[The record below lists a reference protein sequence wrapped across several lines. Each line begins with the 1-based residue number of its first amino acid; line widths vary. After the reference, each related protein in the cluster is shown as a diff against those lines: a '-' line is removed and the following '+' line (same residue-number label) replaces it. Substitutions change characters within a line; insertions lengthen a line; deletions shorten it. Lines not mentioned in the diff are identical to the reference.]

1 MGGAIAKF
9 DMGIG
14 YSIMRTTVHILIA
27 LLLVVASIMVI
38 GIVYVRS
45 TGLRGQPAPG
55 PIETR
60 VARAMRGFAIPSDR
74 KARSNPLE
82 ASKDTIT
89 SGLEHF
95 ARYCAMCHANDGSGK
110 KTPIGNGLYPKP
122 PDLRAAA
129 TQNLTDGELFYII
142 ENGVRFTGMPAFG
155 TGEEDPAGAKQVWQ
169 LVHFIRLL
177 PRIAREEI
185 EHMESLNPL

>member
-1 MGGAIAKF
+1 MGGAIANV

-14 YSIMRTTVHILIA
+14 YRIMRAIVHLLIA
-27 LLLVVASIMVI
+27 ALLVIVAVMVI

-45 TGLRGQPAPG
+45 TGLRGQPEPG

-60 VARAMRGFAIPSDR
+60 VARAMRGFAIPSER
-74 KARSNPLE
+74 KAQTNPLE
-82 ASKDTIT
+82 ASKATIT
-89 SGLEHF
+89 GGLEHF
-95 ARYCAMCHANDGSGK
+95 ARYCSMCHANDGSGK

-129 TQNLTDGELFYII
+129 TQDLTDGELFYII

-155 TGEEDPAGAKQVWQ
+155 TGQEDPAGAKQVWQ
-169 LVHFIRLL
+169 LVHFIRHL
-177 PRIAREEI
+177 PRIAKDEI